1 MGRSCRLPLPFATRG
16 RGPGSNATQA
26 CSSHVNSVAFSCS
39 NVSSNICSPHFNTR
53 SNNVPN
59 PKHSSCLKC
68 MYTNADSLRN
78 KMSEL
83 KSVVLKENPHIIA
96 VTEAKPK
103 HFRDLCEEDF
113 ILEGYNFY
121 HTNIDMALG
130 RGILIYVHKSLN
142 VNRVNFDQII
152 KFEEVVWIELHLKQ
166 SDKLLVGCFY
176 RSDSAPAANNEKLF
190 SLISHVSELDY
201 SHILLMGDFNYPDID
216 WESWTTSK
224 NEASE
229 EYRFIECIRDAFLFQ
244 HVVNPT
250 RFRFNS
256 RPNVLDLLFTN
267 EENMVSNVVHCSPLG
282 LSDHSV
288 LVFDLQ
294 CYADSVSVERKR
306 FLYNK
311 GDFDGMRKSL
321 SSVVWED
328 EFAKMNNDIN
338 QQWHHLVNIIEQA
351 EDEFIPSKAIG
362 CKPTW
367 GKGSDFPVDS
377 DTLKLIKHKHR
388 CWERYMRERTQE
400 KRVLY
405 NRARNKVKA
414 ATRRCQKEYE
424 RSIAADVKTNPKKF
438 WQYAK
443 LKTKVKSGIPPLSH
457 DGSGD
462 DSTLI
467 ESNEGKANA
476 LLNHFSN
483 VFTKEP
489 DGPVPPVLNHD
500 VDSLLSKAD
509 VSEECIVTKLE
520 NLNVSKSPGPDGLH
534 PRVLSEL
541 ASVIAKPLSILF
553 SNSLSSGTVPR
564 DWKKAN
570 VSAVFKKGNRKLPS
584 NYRPISLT
592 CIACKVLE
600 SILRDEIYEHM
611 RANSLLS
618 TRQFGFVS
626 GRSTMLQLLNVL
638 DEWTS
643 LLESGGS
650 VDVVYLDFMKAFDT
664 VPHRQLLAKAE
675 GFGIANPVT
684 PY

>member
-1 MGRSCRLPLPFATRG
+1 M
-16 RGPGSNATQA
+16 
-26 CSSHVNSVAFSCS
+26 
-39 NVSSNICSPHFNTR
+39 
-53 SNNVPN
+53 
-59 PKHSSCLKC
+59 
-68 MYTNADSLRN
+68 
-78 KMSEL
+78 
-83 KSVVLKENPHIIA
+83 
-96 VTEAKPK
+96 
-103 HFRDLCEEDF
+103 
-113 ILEGYNFY
+113 
-121 HTNIDMALG
+121 
-130 RGILIYVHKSLN
+130 
-142 VNRVNFDQII
+142 
-152 KFEEVVWIELHLKQ
+152 
-166 SDKLLVGCFY
+166 
-176 RSDSAPAANNEKLF
+176 
-190 SLISHVSELDY
+190 
-201 SHILLMGDFNYPDID
+201 
-216 WESWTTSK
+216 
-224 NEASE
+224 
-229 EYRFIECIRDAFLFQ
+229 
-244 HVVNPT
+244 
-250 RFRFNS
+250 
-256 RPNVLDLLFTN
+256 
-267 EENMVSNVVHCSPLG
+267 
-282 LSDHSV
+282 
-288 LVFDLQ
+288 
-294 CYADSVSVERKR
+294 
-306 FLYNK
+306 
-311 GDFDGMRKSL
+311 
-321 SSVVWED
+321 
-328 EFAKMNNDIN
+328 
-338 QQWHHLVNIIEQA
+338 
-351 EDEFIPSKAIG
+351 
-362 CKPTW
+362 
-367 GKGSDFPVDS
+367 
-377 DTLKLIKHKHR
+377 
-388 CWERYMRERTQE
+388 
-400 KRVLY
+400 
-405 NRARNKVKA
+405 
-414 ATRRCQKEYE
+414 
-424 RSIAADVKTNPKKF
+424 
-438 WQYAK
+438 
-443 LKTKVKSGIPPLSH
+443 
-457 DGSGD
+457 
-462 DSTLI
+462 I

-650 VDVVYLDFMKAFDT
+650 VDVVYLDLMKAFDT
-664 VPHRQLLAKAE
+664 VPHRRLLAKAE